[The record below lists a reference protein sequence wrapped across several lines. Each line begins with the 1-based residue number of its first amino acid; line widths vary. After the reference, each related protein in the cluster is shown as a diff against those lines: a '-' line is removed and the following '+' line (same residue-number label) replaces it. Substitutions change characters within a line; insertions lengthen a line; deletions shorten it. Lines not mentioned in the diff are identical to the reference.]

1 MEPNLR
7 AGCVP
12 HVQAIDPLLQRAAQP
27 PPHEPGTSTRPTC
40 APAPAPAPA
49 DSTPEPT
56 RPDPIDE
63 VHEIDLDGVDFHEFY
78 SEARPS
84 VGRALALTLRNA
96 DLAADCVDEAL
107 VRAYQ
112 RWDRVSGLDNPAG
125 WVYRVGLNHARSRVR
140 RLLRRPPA
148 RPEIYHEIQV
158 SDPAIERALA
168 ALPIDQRAVVVC
180 RHLLGWSEAQTAAA
194 LRIRPG
200 TVKSRLSRALTRL
213 EAELHHLR
221 PEDPS

>member
-1 MEPNLR
+1 MELE
-7 AGCVP
+7 
-12 HVQAIDPLLQRAAQP
+12 HV
-27 PPHEPGTSTRPTC
+27 
-40 APAPAPAPA
+40 
-49 DSTPEPT
+49 
-56 RPDPIDE
+56 
-63 VHEIDLDGVDFHEFY
+63 VDFHGFY
-78 SEARPS
+78 ADARPS

-96 DLAADCVDEAL
+96 DLAADCVDEAM

-112 RWDRVSGLDNPAG
+112 RWERVSRLDNPAG

-148 RPEIYHEIQV
+148 RPEIYHELHV

-168 ALPIDQRAVVVC
+168 TLPIGQRSVVVC
-180 RHLLGWSEAQTAAA
+180 RHLLGWSEAQTADA

-213 EAELHHLR
+213 ETELHHLR